1 MKLFRRRAC
10 LLRALF
16 PRFLRRLLVR
26 CSQLSS
32 RLRSRLRSQLHN
44 DLLLEGIEN
53 SVGDVVVRV
62 ELHLDGSAGCTPSL
76 VPQFLLHNSE

>member
-1 MKLFRRRAC
+1 MKLFKRRAC

-32 RLRSRLRSQLHN
+32 RLRSQLHS

>member
-1 MKLFRRRAC
+1 MSSSGSISSFSSSASC
-10 LLRALF
+10 ALQ
-16 PRFLRRLLVR
+16 PAPQPTAQPTAQSDV
-26 CSQLSS
+26 
-32 RLRSRLRSQLHN
+32 
-44 DLLLEGIEN
+44 LLEGIEN